1 MQSKPHQN
9 LSSYLVFLMAF
20 AIGIT
25 IASNYY
31 AQPLLHSIT
40 HDLHIKVENA
50 GSIIMAAQFSY
61 AVGLLFIAPLGDKL
75 ERKRL
80 IIILMIL
87 STCGLMV
94 SALSQNIG
102 MLIIGTAMT
111 GLFSTV
117 AQVLIPFAATLSKPE
132 HRGKIVGTL
141 MSGMLLGIL
150 LGRTFAGAISTIAD
164 WHDVYWI
171 ATGIMTI
178 VTLLLW
184 ISLPSYHSD
193 ININYFKLL
202 WSIASLYKQEPT
214 LRIRSL
220 LAIISF
226 ALFSLLWTP
235 LAFLLTNAPY
245 HYSDF
250 IIGLFGLAGVAGAMG
265 SPIVGKLSD
274 KGKGFI
280 ATTIGLCLLLL
291 SWLPLSLA
299 QYSIYTLII
308 GVILLDFAVQVT
320 HVSNMN
326 AIYQIRPEARSRMNT
341 GYMVC
346 YFIGGMLGSAG
357 STYLF
362 SHYGWIAII
371 IASTSLAILGI
382 ICWFFYTKTHSYQKL
397 FDKNH
402 SNKMST

>member
-1 MQSKPHQN
+1 MDSKQSQD
-9 LSSYLVFLMAF
+9 LSNWLVFLMAF
-20 AIGIT
+20 AIGVT

-40 HDLHIKVENA
+40 HDLNIAVEHA

-61 AVGLLFIAPLGDKL
+61 AVGLLFITPLGDKF
-75 ERKRL
+75 ERKHL
-80 IIILMIL
+80 IIILMVL
-87 STCGLMV
+87 STCGLIV
-94 SALSQNIG
+94 SALSKNLW
-102 MLIIGTAMT
+102 MLIIGTSMT

-117 AQVLIPFAATLSKPE
+117 AQVLIPFAATLAKPE

-150 LGRTFAGAISTIAD
+150 LGRAFAGAISTIAD
-164 WHDVYWI
+164 WHYVYWI
-171 ATGIMTI
+171 ATGIMVI
-178 VTLLLW
+178 VTLLLS
-184 ISLPSYHSD
+184 ISLPTYRST
-193 ININYFKLL
+193 ININYFQLL
-202 WSIASLYKQEPT
+202 WSISSLYKQEPI

-220 LAIISF
+220 LAVISF

-235 LAFLLTNAPY
+235 LAFLLSNDPY

-250 IIGLFGLAGVAGAMG
+250 IIGLFGIAGAAGALG

-274 KGKGFI
+274 KGKGWL

-291 SWLPLSLA
+291 SWLPLSFA
-299 QYSIYTLII
+299 QCSIIALIL
-308 GVILLDFAVQVT
+308 GVVILDFSVQVT
-320 HVSNMN
+320 HVSNMS

-346 YFIGGMLGSAG
+346 YFIGGMLGSVG

-362 SHYGWIAII
+362 SHYGWIAIVV
-371 IASTSLAILGI
+371 SGTILGLIGI
-382 ICWFFYTKTHSYQKL
+382 ICWLFYTKTYS
-397 FDKNH
+397 
-402 SNKMST
+402 

>member
-1 MQSKPHQN
+1 MNSKQSQD
-9 LSSYLVFLMAF
+9 LSNWLVFLMAF
-20 AIGIT
+20 AIGVT

-40 HDLHIKVENA
+40 HDLNIAVEHA

-61 AVGLLFIAPLGDKL
+61 AVGLLFITPLGDKF
-75 ERKRL
+75 ERKHL
-80 IIILMIL
+80 IIILMVL
-87 STCGLMV
+87 STCGLIV
-94 SALSQNIG
+94 SALSKNLW
-102 MLIIGTAMT
+102 MLIIGTSMT

-117 AQVLIPFAATLSKPE
+117 AQVLIPFAATLAKPE

-150 LGRTFAGAISTIAD
+150 LGRAFAGAISTIAD
-164 WHDVYWI
+164 WHYVYWI
-171 ATGIMTI
+171 ATGIMVI
-178 VTLLLW
+178 VTLLLS
-184 ISLPSYHSD
+184 ISLPTYRNT
-193 ININYFKLL
+193 ININYFQLL
-202 WSIASLYKQEPT
+202 WSISSLYKQEPI

-220 LAIISF
+220 LAVISF

-235 LAFLLTNAPY
+235 LAFLLSNDPY

-250 IIGLFGLAGVAGAMG
+250 IIGLFGIAGAAGALG

-274 KGKGFI
+274 KGKGWL

-291 SWLPLSLA
+291 SWLPLSFA
-299 QYSIYTLII
+299 QCSIIALIL
-308 GVILLDFAVQVT
+308 GVVILDFSVQVT
-320 HVSNMN
+320 HVSNMS

-346 YFIGGMLGSAG
+346 YFIGGMLGSVG

-362 SHYGWIAII
+362 SHYGWIAIVV
-371 IASTSLAILGI
+371 SGTILGLIGI
-382 ICWFFYTKTHSYQKL
+382 ICWLFYTKTYS
-397 FDKNH
+397 
-402 SNKMST
+402 

>member
-1 MQSKPHQN
+1 MQSKQSQG
-9 LSSYLVFLMAF
+9 LSSWLVFLMAF
-20 AIGIT
+20 AIGVT

-40 HDLHIKVENA
+40 HDLNIAVEHA

-61 AVGLLFIAPLGDKL
+61 AVGLLFITPLGDKF
-75 ERKRL
+75 ERKHL
-80 IIILMIL
+80 IIILMVL
-87 STCGLMV
+87 STCGLIV
-94 SALSQNIG
+94 SALSKNLW
-102 MLIIGTAMT
+102 MLIIGTSMT

-164 WHDVYWI
+164 WHYVYWI
-171 ATGIMTI
+171 ATSIMGI

-184 ISLPSYHSD
+184 ISLPTYRNT
-193 ININYFKLL
+193 ININYFQLL
-202 WSIASLYKQEPT
+202 WSIGSLYKQEPI

-220 LAIISF
+220 LAVISF

-235 LAFLLTNAPY
+235 LAFLLSNDPY

-250 IIGLFGLAGVAGAMG
+250 IIGLFGIAGAAGALG

-274 KGKGFI
+274 KGKGWL
-280 ATTIGLCLLLL
+280 ATTIGLGLLLL

-299 QYSIYTLII
+299 QYSIIALIL
-308 GVILLDFAVQVT
+308 GVVILDFSVQVT
-320 HVSNMN
+320 HVSNMS
-326 AIYQIRPEARSRMNT
+326 AIYQIRPEARSRINT

-346 YFIGGMLGSAG
+346 YFIGGMLGSVG

-362 SHYGWIAII
+362 SHYGWIAIVVSGI
-371 IASTSLAILGI
+371 ILGLIGI
-382 ICWFFYTKTHSYQKL
+382 ICWLFYTKTYS
-397 FDKNH
+397 
-402 SNKMST
+402 

>member
-1 MQSKPHQN
+1 MQSKQSQG
-9 LSSYLVFLMAF
+9 LSSWLVFLMAF
-20 AIGIT
+20 AIGVT

-40 HDLHIKVENA
+40 HDLNIAVEHA

-61 AVGLLFIAPLGDKL
+61 AVGLLFITPLGDKF
-75 ERKRL
+75 ERKHL
-80 IIILMIL
+80 IIILMVL
-87 STCGLMV
+87 STCGLIV
-94 SALSQNIG
+94 SALSKNLW
-102 MLIIGTAMT
+102 MLIIGTSMT

-164 WHDVYWI
+164 WHYVYWI
-171 ATGIMTI
+171 ATSIMGI

-184 ISLPSYHSD
+184 ISLPTYRNT
-193 ININYFKLL
+193 ININYFQLL
-202 WSIASLYKQEPT
+202 WSIGSLYKQEPI

-220 LAIISF
+220 LAVISF

-235 LAFLLTNAPY
+235 LAFLLSNDPY

-250 IIGLFGLAGVAGAMG
+250 IIGLFGIAGAAGALG

-274 KGKGFI
+274 KGKGWL
-280 ATTIGLCLLLL
+280 ATTIGLGLLLL

-299 QYSIYTLII
+299 QYSIIALIL
-308 GVILLDFAVQVT
+308 GVVILDFSVQVT
-320 HVSNMN
+320 HVSNMS

-346 YFIGGMLGSAG
+346 YFIGGMLGSVG

-362 SHYGWIAII
+362 SHYGWIAIVVSGI
-371 IASTSLAILGI
+371 ILGLIGI
-382 ICWFFYTKTHSYQKL
+382 ICWLFYTKTYS
-397 FDKNH
+397 
-402 SNKMST
+402 

>member
-1 MQSKPHQN
+1 MQSKQSQG
-9 LSSYLVFLMAF
+9 LSSWLVFLMAF
-20 AIGIT
+20 AIGVT

-40 HDLHIKVENA
+40 HDLNIAVEHA

-61 AVGLLFIAPLGDKL
+61 AVGLLFITPLGDKF
-75 ERKRL
+75 ERKHL
-80 IIILMIL
+80 IIILMVL
-87 STCGLMV
+87 STCGLIV
-94 SALSQNIG
+94 SALSKNLW
-102 MLIIGTAMT
+102 MLIIGTSMT

-164 WHDVYWI
+164 WHYVYWI
-171 ATGIMTI
+171 ATSIMGI

-184 ISLPSYHSD
+184 ISLPTYRNT
-193 ININYFKLL
+193 ININYFQLL
-202 WSIASLYKQEPT
+202 WSIGSLYKQEPI

-220 LAIISF
+220 LAVISF

-235 LAFLLTNAPY
+235 LAFLLSNDPY

-250 IIGLFGLAGVAGAMG
+250 IIGLFGIAGAAGALG

-274 KGKGFI
+274 KGKGWL
-280 ATTIGLCLLLL
+280 ATTIGLGLLLL

-299 QYSIYTLII
+299 QYSIIALIL
-308 GVILLDFAVQVT
+308 GVVILDFSVQVT
-320 HVSNMN
+320 HVSNMS

-346 YFIGGMLGSAG
+346 YFIGGMLGSIG

-362 SHYGWIAII
+362 SHYGWIAILV
-371 IASTSLAILGI
+371 SGTILGLMGI
-382 ICWFFYTKTHSYQKL
+382 ICWLFYTKTYS
-397 FDKNH
+397 
-402 SNKMST
+402 

>member
-1 MQSKPHQN
+1 MNSKQAQG
-9 LSSYLVFLMAF
+9 LSAWLVFLMAF

-25 IASNYY
+25 VASNYY

-40 HDLHIKVENA
+40 DDLHIAVKHA
-50 GSIIMAAQFSY
+50 GFIIMAAQFSY
-61 AVGLLFIAPLGDKL
+61 AIGLLFITPLGDKM

-80 IIILMIL
+80 ILTLMIL
-87 STCGLMV
+87 STCGLLI
-94 SALSQNIG
+94 SATSQSLW
-102 MLIIGTAMT
+102 MLMLGTAMT

-117 AQVLIPFAATLSKPE
+117 AQVLIPFAATLSSPE

-150 LGRTFAGAISTIAD
+150 LGRAFAGLVSSMTD
-164 WHDVYWI
+164 WHYVYWI
-171 ATGIMTI
+171 AASIMTI
-178 VTLLLW
+178 VTLLLYL
-184 ISLPSYHSD
+184 SLPSYKNT
-193 ININYFKLL
+193 ININYFQLL
-202 WSIASLYKQEPT
+202 FSIGSLYQQEPV

-235 LAFLLTNAPY
+235 LAFVLSNTPY

-250 IIGLFGLAGVAGAMG
+250 IIGLFGLAGAAGALG
-265 SPIVGKLSD
+265 SPIVGRLSD
-274 KGKGFI
+274 KGKGFL
-280 ATTIGLCLLLL
+280 ATTIGLILLLA

-299 QYSIYTLII
+299 EYSLLALIL

-341 GYMVC
+341 GYMVS
-346 YFIGGMLGSAG
+346 YFIGGMLGSIA
-357 STYLF
+357 STYLY
-362 SHYGWIAII
+362 SNYGWLAII
-371 IASTSLAILGI
+371 ITGTILGSLGLL
-382 ICWFFYTKTHSYQKL
+382 CWLHYLKSARRA
-397 FDKNH
+397 
-402 SNKMST
+402 KMA

>member
-1 MQSKPHQN
+1 MQSKQSQG
-9 LSSYLVFLMAF
+9 LSSWLVFLMAF
-20 AIGIT
+20 AIGVT

-40 HDLHIKVENA
+40 HDLNIAVEHA

-61 AVGLLFIAPLGDKL
+61 AVGLLFITPLGDKF
-75 ERKRL
+75 ERKHL
-80 IIILMIL
+80 IIILMVL
-87 STCGLMV
+87 STCGLIV
-94 SALSQNIG
+94 SALSKNLW
-102 MLIIGTAMT
+102 MLIIGTSMT

-164 WHDVYWI
+164 WHYVYWI
-171 ATGIMTI
+171 ATSIMGI

-184 ISLPSYHSD
+184 ISLPTYRNT
-193 ININYFKLL
+193 ININYFQLL
-202 WSIASLYKQEPT
+202 WSIGSLYKQEPI

-220 LAIISF
+220 LAVISF

-235 LAFLLTNAPY
+235 LAFLLSNDPY

-250 IIGLFGLAGVAGAMG
+250 IIGLFGIAGAAGALG

-274 KGKGFI
+274 KGKGWL
-280 ATTIGLCLLLL
+280 ATTIGLGLLLL

-299 QYSIYTLII
+299 QYSIIALIL
-308 GVILLDFAVQVT
+308 GVVILDFSVQVT
-320 HVSNMN
+320 HVSNMS

-346 YFIGGMLGSAG
+346 YFIGGMLGSVG

-362 SHYGWIAII
+362 SHYGWIAIVV
-371 IASTSLAILGI
+371 SGTILGLIGI
-382 ICWFFYTKTHSYQKL
+382 ICWLFYTKTYS
-397 FDKNH
+397 
-402 SNKMST
+402 

>member
-1 MQSKPHQN
+1 MNSKQAQS
-9 LSSYLVFLMAF
+9 LSAWLVFLMAF

-25 IASNYY
+25 VASNYY

-40 HDLHIKVENA
+40 DDLHIAVKHA
-50 GSIIMAAQFSY
+50 GFIIMAAQFSY
-61 AVGLLFIAPLGDKL
+61 AIGLLFITPLGDKM

-80 IIILMIL
+80 ILTLMIL
-87 STCGLMV
+87 STCGLLI
-94 SALSQNIG
+94 SATSQSLW
-102 MLIIGTAMT
+102 MLMLGTAMT

-117 AQVLIPFAATLSKPE
+117 AQVLIPFAATLSSPE

-150 LGRTFAGAISTIAD
+150 LGRAFAGLVSSMTD
-164 WHDVYWI
+164 WHYVYWI
-171 ATGIMTI
+171 AASIMTI
-178 VTLLLW
+178 VTLLLYL
-184 ISLPSYHSD
+184 SLPSYKNT
-193 ININYFKLL
+193 ININYFQLL
-202 WSIASLYKQEPT
+202 FSIGSLYQQEPV

-235 LAFLLTNAPY
+235 LAFVLSNTPY

-250 IIGLFGLAGVAGAMG
+250 IIGLFGLAGAAGALG
-265 SPIVGKLSD
+265 SPIVGRLSD
-274 KGKGFI
+274 KGKGFL
-280 ATTIGLCLLLL
+280 ATTIGLILLLA

-299 QYSIYTLII
+299 ESSLLALIL

-341 GYMVC
+341 GYMVS
-346 YFIGGMLGSAG
+346 YFIGGMLGSIA
-357 STYLF
+357 STYLY
-362 SHYGWIAII
+362 SNYGWLAII
-371 IASTSLAILGI
+371 ITGTVLGSLGLL
-382 ICWFFYTKTHSYQKL
+382 CWLHYLKSVRHAKTV
-397 FDKNH
+397 
-402 SNKMST
+402 

>member
-1 MQSKPHQN
+1 MNSTHSQG
-9 LSSYLVFLMAF
+9 LSFWLVFLMAF
-20 AIGIT
+20 AIGVT

-40 HDLHIKVENA
+40 HDLHIAVEHA
-50 GSIIMAAQFSY
+50 GSIIMTAQLSY
-61 AVGLLFIAPLGDKL
+61 AVGLLFITPLGDMI

-80 IIILMIL
+80 ILILMLL
-87 STCGLMV
+87 STCGLV
-94 SALSQNIG
+94 ISASSQNLW
-102 MLIIGTAMT
+102 MLIVGTAMT

-117 AQVLIPFAATLSKPE
+117 AQVLIPFAATLAKPE

-164 WHDVYWI
+164 WHYVYWI
-171 ATGIMTI
+171 ATGIMLI

-184 ISLPSYHSD
+184 LSLPRYRNHIS
-193 ININYFKLL
+193 INYLQLL
-202 WSIASLYKQEPT
+202 LSIGALYRQEPV
-214 LRIRSL
+214 LKIRSL
-220 LAIISF
+220 LAITSF

-235 LAFLLTNAPY
+235 LAFLLTDAPY

-250 IIGLFGLAGVAGAMG
+250 IIGLFGLAGAAGALG

-274 KGKGFI
+274 KGKGKT
-280 ATTIGLCLLLL
+280 ATTIGLALLLA

-299 QYSIYTLII
+299 QYSIIALIL

-320 HVSNMN
+320 HVSNMS
-326 AIYQIRPEARSRMNT
+326 AIYQIRPEARSRINT
-341 GYMVC
+341 GYMVS
-346 YFIGGMLGSAG
+346 YFTGGMLGSVG

-362 SHYGWIAII
+362 SHYGWIAIV
-371 IASTSLAILGI
+371 IAGTILGI
-382 ICWFFYTKTHSYQKL
+382 LGLIIWYFYTKTYTISET
-397 FDKNH
+397 
-402 SNKMST
+402 S

>member
-1 MQSKPHQN
+1 MDSKQSQD
-9 LSSYLVFLMAF
+9 LSNWLVFLMAF
-20 AIGIT
+20 AIGVT

-40 HDLHIKVENA
+40 HDLNIAVEHA

-61 AVGLLFIAPLGDKL
+61 AVGLLFITPLGDKF
-75 ERKRL
+75 ERKHL
-80 IIILMIL
+80 IIILMVL
-87 STCGLMV
+87 STCGLIV
-94 SALSQNIG
+94 SALSKNLW
-102 MLIIGTAMT
+102 MLIVGTSMT

-117 AQVLIPFAATLSKPE
+117 AQVLIPFAATLAKPE

-150 LGRTFAGAISTIAD
+150 LGRAFAGAISTIAD
-164 WHDVYWI
+164 WHYVYWI
-171 ATGIMTI
+171 ATGIMVI
-178 VTLLLW
+178 VTLLLS
-184 ISLPSYHSD
+184 ISLPTYRST
-193 ININYFKLL
+193 ININYFQLL
-202 WSIASLYKQEPT
+202 WSISSLYKQEPI

-220 LAIISF
+220 LAVISF

-235 LAFLLTNAPY
+235 LAFLLSNDPY

-250 IIGLFGLAGVAGAMG
+250 IIGLFGIAGAAGALG

-274 KGKGFI
+274 KGKGWL

-291 SWLPLSLA
+291 SWLPLSFA
-299 QYSIYTLII
+299 QCSIIALIL
-308 GVILLDFAVQVT
+308 GVVILDFSVQVT
-320 HVSNMN
+320 HVSNMS

-346 YFIGGMLGSAG
+346 YFIGGMLGSVG

-362 SHYGWIAII
+362 SHYGWIAIVV
-371 IASTSLAILGI
+371 TGTILGLMGI
-382 ICWFFYTKTHSYQKL
+382 ICWLFYTKTYS
-397 FDKNH
+397 
-402 SNKMST
+402 

>member
-1 MQSKPHQN
+1 MNSKQSQD
-9 LSSYLVFLMAF
+9 LSNWLVFLMAF
-20 AIGIT
+20 AIGVT

-40 HDLHIKVENA
+40 HDLNIAVEHA

-61 AVGLLFIAPLGDKL
+61 AVGLLFITPLGDKF
-75 ERKRL
+75 ERKHL
-80 IIILMIL
+80 IIILMVL
-87 STCGLMV
+87 STCGLIV
-94 SALSQNIG
+94 SALSKNLW
-102 MLIIGTAMT
+102 MLIIGTSMT

-117 AQVLIPFAATLSKPE
+117 AQVLIPFAATLAKPE

-150 LGRTFAGAISTIAD
+150 LGRAFAGAISTIAD
-164 WHDVYWI
+164 WHYVYWI
-171 ATGIMTI
+171 ATGIMVI

-184 ISLPSYHSD
+184 SSLPTYRNT
-193 ININYFKLL
+193 ININYFQLL
-202 WSIASLYKQEPT
+202 WSISSLYKQEPI

-220 LAIISF
+220 LAVISF

-235 LAFLLTNAPY
+235 LAFLLSNDPY

-250 IIGLFGLAGVAGAMG
+250 IIGLFGIAGAAGALG
-265 SPIVGKLSD
+265 SPIVGRLSD
-274 KGKGFI
+274 KGKGWL

-291 SWLPLSLA
+291 SWLPLSFA
-299 QYSIYTLII
+299 QYSIIALIL
-308 GVILLDFAVQVT
+308 GVVILDFSVQVT
-320 HVSNMN
+320 HVSNMS

-346 YFIGGMLGSAG
+346 YFIGGMLGSVG

-362 SHYGWIAII
+362 SHYGWIAIVL
-371 IASTSLAILGI
+371 SGTILGLIGI
-382 ICWFFYTKTHSYQKL
+382 ICWLFYTKTYS
-397 FDKNH
+397 
-402 SNKMST
+402 

>member
-1 MQSKPHQN
+1 MQSKQSQG
-9 LSSYLVFLMAF
+9 LSSWLVFLMAF
-20 AIGIT
+20 AIGVT

-40 HDLHIKVENA
+40 HDLNIAVEHA

-61 AVGLLFIAPLGDKL
+61 AVGLLFITPLGDKF
-75 ERKRL
+75 ERKHL
-80 IIILMIL
+80 IIILMVL
-87 STCGLMV
+87 STCGLIV
-94 SALSQNIG
+94 SALSKNLW
-102 MLIIGTAMT
+102 MLIIGTSMT

-132 HRGKIVGTL
+132 HRGKIVGIL

-164 WHDVYWI
+164 WHYVYWI
-171 ATGIMTI
+171 ATSIMGI

-184 ISLPSYHSD
+184 ISLPTYCNTV
-193 ININYFKLL
+193 NINYFQLL
-202 WSIASLYKQEPT
+202 WSIGSLYKQEPI

-220 LAIISF
+220 LAVISF

-235 LAFLLTNAPY
+235 LAFLLSNDPY

-250 IIGLFGLAGVAGAMG
+250 IIGLFGIAGAAGALG

-274 KGKGFI
+274 KGKGWL
-280 ATTIGLCLLLL
+280 ATTIGLGLLLL

-299 QYSIYTLII
+299 QYSIIALIL
-308 GVILLDFAVQVT
+308 GVVILDFSVQVT
-320 HVSNMN
+320 HVSNMS
-326 AIYQIRPEARSRMNT
+326 AIYQIRPEARSRVNT

-346 YFIGGMLGSAG
+346 YFIGGMLGSVG

-362 SHYGWIAII
+362 SHYGWIAIVV
-371 IASTSLAILGI
+371 SGTILGLIGI
-382 ICWFFYTKTHSYQKL
+382 ICWLFYTKTYS
-397 FDKNH
+397 
-402 SNKMST
+402 

>member
-1 MQSKPHQN
+1 MQSKQSQG
-9 LSSYLVFLMAF
+9 LSSWLVFLMAF
-20 AIGIT
+20 AIGVT

-40 HDLHIKVENA
+40 HDLNIAVEHA

-61 AVGLLFIAPLGDKL
+61 AVGLLFITPLGDKF
-75 ERKRL
+75 ERKHL
-80 IIILMIL
+80 IIILMVL
-87 STCGLMV
+87 STCGLIV
-94 SALSQNIG
+94 SALSKNLW
-102 MLIIGTAMT
+102 MLIIGTSMT

-164 WHDVYWI
+164 WHYVYWI
-171 ATGIMTI
+171 ATSIMGI

-184 ISLPSYHSD
+184 ISLPTYRNT
-193 ININYFKLL
+193 ININYFQLL
-202 WSIASLYKQEPT
+202 WSIGSLYKQEPI

-220 LAIISF
+220 LAVISF

-235 LAFLLTNAPY
+235 LAFLLSNDPY

-250 IIGLFGLAGVAGAMG
+250 IIGLFGIAGAAGALG

-274 KGKGFI
+274 KGKGWL
-280 ATTIGLCLLLL
+280 ATTIGLGLLLL

-299 QYSIYTLII
+299 QYSIIALIL
-308 GVILLDFAVQVT
+308 GVVILDFSVQVT
-320 HVSNMN
+320 HVSNMS

-346 YFIGGMLGSAG
+346 YFIGGMLGSVG

-362 SHYGWIAII
+362 SHYGWIAIVV
-371 IASTSLAILGI
+371 AGTILGLMGI
-382 ICWFFYTKTHSYQKL
+382 ICWLFYTKTYS
-397 FDKNH
+397 
-402 SNKMST
+402 

>member
-1 MQSKPHQN
+1 MQSKQSQG
-9 LSSYLVFLMAF
+9 LSSWLVFLMAF
-20 AIGIT
+20 AIGVT

-40 HDLHIKVENA
+40 HDLNIAVEHA

-61 AVGLLFIAPLGDKL
+61 AVGLLFITPLGDKF
-75 ERKRL
+75 ERKHL
-80 IIILMIL
+80 IIILMVL
-87 STCGLMV
+87 STCGLIV
-94 SALSQNIG
+94 SALSKNLW
-102 MLIIGTAMT
+102 MLIIGTSMT

-164 WHDVYWI
+164 WHYVYWI
-171 ATGIMTI
+171 ATSIMGI

-184 ISLPSYHSD
+184 ISLPTYRNT
-193 ININYFKLL
+193 ININYFQLL
-202 WSIASLYKQEPT
+202 WSIGSLYKQEPI

-220 LAIISF
+220 LAVISF

-235 LAFLLTNAPY
+235 LAFLLSNDPY

-250 IIGLFGLAGVAGAMG
+250 IIGLFGIAGAAGALG

-274 KGKGFI
+274 KGKGWL
-280 ATTIGLCLLLL
+280 ATTIGLGLLLL

-299 QYSIYTLII
+299 QYSIIALIL
-308 GVILLDFAVQVT
+308 GVVILDFSVQVT
-320 HVSNMN
+320 HVSNMS
-326 AIYQIRPEARSRMNT
+326 AIYQIRPEARSRINT

-346 YFIGGMLGSAG
+346 YFIGGMLGSVG

-362 SHYGWIAII
+362 SHYGWIAIVV
-371 IASTSLAILGI
+371 SGTILGLMGI
-382 ICWFFYTKTHSYQKL
+382 ICWLFYTKTYS
-397 FDKNH
+397 
-402 SNKMST
+402 

>member
-1 MQSKPHQN
+1 MQSKQSQG
-9 LSSYLVFLMAF
+9 LSSWLVFLMAF
-20 AIGIT
+20 AIGVT

-40 HDLHIKVENA
+40 HDLNIAVEHA

-61 AVGLLFIAPLGDKL
+61 AVGLLFITPLGDKF
-75 ERKRL
+75 ERKHL
-80 IIILMIL
+80 IIILMVL
-87 STCGLMV
+87 STCGLIV
-94 SALSQNIG
+94 SALSKNLW
-102 MLIIGTAMT
+102 MLIIGTSMT

-164 WHDVYWI
+164 WHYVYWI
-171 ATGIMTI
+171 ATSIMGI

-184 ISLPSYHSD
+184 ISLPTYRNT
-193 ININYFKLL
+193 ININYFQLL
-202 WSIASLYKQEPT
+202 WSIGSLYKQEPI

-220 LAIISF
+220 LAVISF

-235 LAFLLTNAPY
+235 LAFLLSNDPY

-250 IIGLFGLAGVAGAMG
+250 IIGLFGIAGAAGALG

-274 KGKGFI
+274 KGKGWL
-280 ATTIGLCLLLL
+280 ATTIGLGLLLL

-299 QYSIYTLII
+299 QYSIIALIL
-308 GVILLDFAVQVT
+308 GVVILDFSVQVT
-320 HVSNMN
+320 HVSNMS
-326 AIYQIRPEARSRMNT
+326 AIYQIRPEARSRINT

-346 YFIGGMLGSAG
+346 YFIGGMLGSVG

-362 SHYGWIAII
+362 SHYGWIAIVLSGI
-371 IASTSLAILGI
+371 ILGLMGL
-382 ICWFFYTKTHSYQKL
+382 ICWLFYTKTYS
-397 FDKNH
+397 
-402 SNKMST
+402 

>member
-1 MQSKPHQN
+1 MNSKQAQG
-9 LSSYLVFLMAF
+9 LSAWLVFLMAF

-25 IASNYY
+25 VASNYY

-40 HDLHIKVENA
+40 DDLHIAVKHA
-50 GSIIMAAQFSY
+50 GFIIMAAQFSY
-61 AVGLLFIAPLGDKL
+61 AIGLLFITPLGDKM

-80 IIILMIL
+80 ILILMIL
-87 STCGLMV
+87 STCGLLI
-94 SALSQNIG
+94 SATSKSLW
-102 MLIIGTAMT
+102 MLMLGTAMT

-117 AQVLIPFAATLSKPE
+117 AQVLIPFAATLSSPE

-150 LGRTFAGAISTIAD
+150 LGRAFAGLVSSMTD
-164 WHDVYWI
+164 WHYVYWI
-171 ATGIMTI
+171 AASIMTI
-178 VTLLLW
+178 VTLLLYL
-184 ISLPSYHSD
+184 SLPSYRNT
-193 ININYFKLL
+193 ININYFQLL
-202 WSIASLYKQEPT
+202 FSIGSLYQQEPV

-235 LAFLLTNAPY
+235 LAFVLSNTPY

-250 IIGLFGLAGVAGAMG
+250 IIGLFGLAGAAGALG
-265 SPIVGKLSD
+265 SPIVGRLSD
-274 KGKGFI
+274 KGKGFL
-280 ATTIGLCLLLL
+280 ATTIGLILLLA

-299 QYSIYTLII
+299 EYSLLALIL

-341 GYMVC
+341 GYMVS
-346 YFIGGMLGSAG
+346 YFIGGMLGSIA
-357 STYLF
+357 STYLY
-362 SHYGWIAII
+362 SNYGWLAII
-371 IASTSLAILGI
+371 ISGTVLGSLGLL
-382 ICWFFYTKTHSYQKL
+382 CWLHYLKSARRA
-397 FDKNH
+397 
-402 SNKMST
+402 KMA

>member
-1 MQSKPHQN
+1 MNSKQAQG
-9 LSSYLVFLMAF
+9 LSAWLVFLMAF

-25 IASNYY
+25 VASNYY

-40 HDLHIKVENA
+40 DDLHIAVKHA
-50 GSIIMAAQFSY
+50 GFIIMAAQFSY
-61 AVGLLFIAPLGDKL
+61 AIGLLFITPLGDKM

-80 IIILMIL
+80 ILTLMIL
-87 STCGLMV
+87 STCGLLI
-94 SALSQNIG
+94 SATSQSLW
-102 MLIIGTAMT
+102 MLMLGTAMT

-117 AQVLIPFAATLSKPE
+117 AQVLIPFAATLSSPE

-150 LGRTFAGAISTIAD
+150 LGRAFAGLVSSMTD
-164 WHDVYWI
+164 WHYVYWI
-171 ATGIMTI
+171 AASIMTI
-178 VTLLLW
+178 VTLLLYL
-184 ISLPSYHSD
+184 SLPSYRNT
-193 ININYFKLL
+193 ININYFQLL
-202 WSIASLYKQEPT
+202 FSIGSLYQQEPV

-235 LAFLLTNAPY
+235 LAFVLSNTPY

-250 IIGLFGLAGVAGAMG
+250 IIGLFGLAGAAGALG
-265 SPIVGKLSD
+265 SPIVGRLSD
-274 KGKGFI
+274 KGKGFL
-280 ATTIGLCLLLL
+280 ATTIGLILLLA

-299 QYSIYTLII
+299 EYSLLALIL

-341 GYMVC
+341 GYMVS
-346 YFIGGMLGSAG
+346 YFIGGMLGSIA
-357 STYLF
+357 STYLY
-362 SHYGWIAII
+362 SNYGWLAII
-371 IASTSLAILGI
+371 ITGTILGSLGLL
-382 ICWFFYTKTHSYQKL
+382 CWLHYLKSARRA
-397 FDKNH
+397 
-402 SNKMST
+402 KMA

>member
-1 MQSKPHQN
+1 MNSTHSQG
-9 LSSYLVFLMAF
+9 LSFWLVFLMAF
-20 AIGIT
+20 AIGVT

-40 HDLHIKVENA
+40 HDLHIAVEHA
-50 GSIIMAAQFSY
+50 GSIIMTAQLSY
-61 AVGLLFIAPLGDKL
+61 AVGLLFITPLGDMI

-80 IIILMIL
+80 ILILMLL
-87 STCGLMV
+87 STCGLV
-94 SALSQNIG
+94 ISASSQNLW
-102 MLIIGTAMT
+102 MLIVGTAMT

-117 AQVLIPFAATLSKPE
+117 AQVLIPFAATLAKPE

-164 WHDVYWI
+164 WHYVYWI
-171 ATGIMTI
+171 ATGIMLI

-184 ISLPSYHSD
+184 LSLPRYCNHIS
-193 ININYFKLL
+193 INYLQLL
-202 WSIASLYKQEPT
+202 LSIGALYRQEPV
-214 LRIRSL
+214 LKIRSL
-220 LAIISF
+220 LAITSF

-235 LAFLLTNAPY
+235 LAFLLTDAPY

-250 IIGLFGLAGVAGAMG
+250 IIGLFGLAGAAGALG

-274 KGKGFI
+274 KGKGKT
-280 ATTIGLCLLLL
+280 ATTIGLALLLA

-299 QYSIYTLII
+299 QYSIIALIL

-320 HVSNMN
+320 HVSNMS
-326 AIYQIRPEARSRMNT
+326 AIYQIRPEARSRINT
-341 GYMVC
+341 GYMVS
-346 YFIGGMLGSAG
+346 YFAGGMLGSVG

-362 SHYGWIAII
+362 SHYGWIAIV
-371 IASTSLAILGI
+371 IAGTILGI
-382 ICWFFYTKTHSYQKL
+382 LGLIIWYFYTKTYTISET
-397 FDKNH
+397 
-402 SNKMST
+402 S

>member
-1 MQSKPHQN
+1 MQSKQSQG
-9 LSSYLVFLMAF
+9 LSSWLVFLMAF
-20 AIGIT
+20 AIGVT

-40 HDLHIKVENA
+40 HDLNIAVEHA

-61 AVGLLFIAPLGDKL
+61 AIGLLFITPLGDKF
-75 ERKRL
+75 ERKHL
-80 IIILMIL
+80 IIILMVL
-87 STCGLMV
+87 STCGLIV
-94 SALSQNIG
+94 SALSKNLW
-102 MLIIGTAMT
+102 MLIIGTSMT

-164 WHDVYWI
+164 WHYVYWI
-171 ATGIMTI
+171 ATSIMGI

-184 ISLPSYHSD
+184 ISLPTYRNT
-193 ININYFKLL
+193 ININYFQLL
-202 WSIASLYKQEPT
+202 WSIGSLYKQEPI

-220 LAIISF
+220 LAVISF

-235 LAFLLTNAPY
+235 LAFLLSNDPY

-250 IIGLFGLAGVAGAMG
+250 IIGLFGIAGAAGALG

-274 KGKGFI
+274 KGKGWL
-280 ATTIGLCLLLL
+280 ATTIGLGLLLL

-299 QYSIYTLII
+299 QYSIIALIL
-308 GVILLDFAVQVT
+308 GVVILDFSVQVT
-320 HVSNMN
+320 HVSNMS

-346 YFIGGMLGSAG
+346 YFIGGMLGSVG

-362 SHYGWIAII
+362 SHYGWIAIVV
-371 IASTSLAILGI
+371 SGTILGLMGI
-382 ICWFFYTKTHSYQKL
+382 ICWLFYTKTYS
-397 FDKNH
+397 
-402 SNKMST
+402 

>member
-1 MQSKPHQN
+1 MNSKQAQG
-9 LSSYLVFLMAF
+9 LSAWLVFLMAF

-25 IASNYY
+25 VASNYY

-40 HDLHIKVENA
+40 DDLHIAVKHA
-50 GSIIMAAQFSY
+50 GFIIMAAQFSY
-61 AVGLLFIAPLGDKL
+61 AIGLLFITPLGDKM

-80 IIILMIL
+80 ILILMIL
-87 STCGLMV
+87 STCGLLI
-94 SALSQNIG
+94 SATSQSLW
-102 MLIIGTAMT
+102 MLMLGTAMT

-117 AQVLIPFAATLSKPE
+117 AQVLIPFAATLSSPE

-150 LGRTFAGAISTIAD
+150 LGRAFAGLVSSMTD
-164 WHDVYWI
+164 WHYVYWI
-171 ATGIMTI
+171 AASIMTI
-178 VTLLLW
+178 VTLLLYL
-184 ISLPSYHSD
+184 SLPSYRNT
-193 ININYFKLL
+193 ININYFQLL
-202 WSIASLYKQEPT
+202 FSIGSLYQQEPV

-235 LAFLLTNAPY
+235 LAFVLSNTPY

-250 IIGLFGLAGVAGAMG
+250 IIGLFGLAGAAGALG
-265 SPIVGKLSD
+265 SPIVGRLSD
-274 KGKGFI
+274 KGKGFL
-280 ATTIGLCLLLL
+280 ATTIGLILLLA

-299 QYSIYTLII
+299 EYSLLALIL

-341 GYMVC
+341 GYMVS
-346 YFIGGMLGSAG
+346 YFIGGMLGSIA
-357 STYLF
+357 STYLY
-362 SHYGWIAII
+362 SNYGWLAII
-371 IASTSLAILGI
+371 ITGTVLGSLGLL
-382 ICWFFYTKTHSYQKL
+382 CWLHYLKSARRA
-397 FDKNH
+397 
-402 SNKMST
+402 KMA

>member
-1 MQSKPHQN
+1 MDSKQSQD
-9 LSSYLVFLMAF
+9 LSNWLVFLMAF
-20 AIGIT
+20 AIGVT

-40 HDLHIKVENA
+40 HDLNIAVEHA

-61 AVGLLFIAPLGDKL
+61 AVGLLFITPLGDKF
-75 ERKRL
+75 ERKHL
-80 IIILMIL
+80 IIILMVL
-87 STCGLMV
+87 STCGLIV
-94 SALSQNIG
+94 SALSKNLW
-102 MLIIGTAMT
+102 MLIIGTSMT

-117 AQVLIPFAATLSKPE
+117 AQVLIPFAATLAKPE

-150 LGRTFAGAISTIAD
+150 LGRAFAGAISTIAD
-164 WHDVYWI
+164 WHYVYWI
-171 ATGIMTI
+171 ATGIMVI

-184 ISLPSYHSD
+184 SSLPTYRNT
-193 ININYFKLL
+193 ININYFQLL
-202 WSIASLYKQEPT
+202 WSISSLYKQEPI

-220 LAIISF
+220 LAVISF

-235 LAFLLTNAPY
+235 LAFLLSNDPY

-250 IIGLFGLAGVAGAMG
+250 IIGLFGIAGAAGALG
-265 SPIVGKLSD
+265 SPIVGRLSD
-274 KGKGFI
+274 KGKGWL

-291 SWLPLSLA
+291 SWLPLSFA
-299 QYSIYTLII
+299 QYSIIALIL
-308 GVILLDFAVQVT
+308 GVVILDFSVQVT
-320 HVSNMN
+320 HVSNMS

-346 YFIGGMLGSAG
+346 YFIGGMLGSVG

-362 SHYGWIAII
+362 SHYGWIAIVV
-371 IASTSLAILGI
+371 SGTILGLMGI
-382 ICWFFYTKTHSYQKL
+382 ICWLFYTKTYS
-397 FDKNH
+397 
-402 SNKMST
+402 

>member
-1 MQSKPHQN
+1 MDSKQSQD
-9 LSSYLVFLMAF
+9 LSNWLVFLMAF
-20 AIGIT
+20 AIGVT

-40 HDLHIKVENA
+40 HDLNIAVEHA

-61 AVGLLFIAPLGDKL
+61 AVGLLFITPLGDKF
-75 ERKRL
+75 ERKHL
-80 IIILMIL
+80 IIILMVL
-87 STCGLMV
+87 STCGLIV
-94 SALSQNIG
+94 SALSKNLW
-102 MLIIGTAMT
+102 MLIIGTSMT

-117 AQVLIPFAATLSKPE
+117 AQVLIPFAATLAKPE

-150 LGRTFAGAISTIAD
+150 LGRAFAGAISTIAD
-164 WHDVYWI
+164 WHYVYWI
-171 ATGIMTI
+171 ATGIMVI

-184 ISLPSYHSD
+184 SSLPTYRNT
-193 ININYFKLL
+193 ININYFQLL
-202 WSIASLYKQEPT
+202 WSISSLYKQEPI

-220 LAIISF
+220 LAVISF

-235 LAFLLTNAPY
+235 LAFLLSNDPY

-250 IIGLFGLAGVAGAMG
+250 IIGLFGIAGAAGALG
-265 SPIVGKLSD
+265 SPIVGRLSD
-274 KGKGFI
+274 KGKGWL

-291 SWLPLSLA
+291 SWLPLSFA
-299 QYSIYTLII
+299 QCSIIALIL
-308 GVILLDFAVQVT
+308 GVVILDFSVQVT
-320 HVSNMN
+320 HVSNMS

-346 YFIGGMLGSAG
+346 YFIGGMLGSVG

-362 SHYGWIAII
+362 SHYGWIAIVV
-371 IASTSLAILGI
+371 SGTILGLMGI
-382 ICWFFYTKTHSYQKL
+382 ICWLFYTKTYS
-397 FDKNH
+397 
-402 SNKMST
+402 

>member
-1 MQSKPHQN
+1 MDSKQSQD
-9 LSSYLVFLMAF
+9 LSNWLVFLMAF
-20 AIGIT
+20 AIGVT

-40 HDLHIKVENA
+40 HDLNIAVEHA

-61 AVGLLFIAPLGDKL
+61 AVGLLFITPLGDKF
-75 ERKRL
+75 ERKHL
-80 IIILMIL
+80 IIILMVL
-87 STCGLMV
+87 STCGLIV
-94 SALSQNIG
+94 SALSKNLW
-102 MLIIGTAMT
+102 MLIIGTSMT

-117 AQVLIPFAATLSKPE
+117 AQVLIPFAATLAKPE

-150 LGRTFAGAISTIAD
+150 LGRAFAGAISTIAD
-164 WHDVYWI
+164 WHYVYWI
-171 ATGIMTI
+171 ATGIMVI

-184 ISLPSYHSD
+184 SSLPTYRNT
-193 ININYFKLL
+193 ININYFQLL
-202 WSIASLYKQEPT
+202 WSISSLYKQEPI

-220 LAIISF
+220 LAVISF

-235 LAFLLTNAPY
+235 LAFLLSNDPY

-250 IIGLFGLAGVAGAMG
+250 IIGLFGIAGAAGALG

-274 KGKGFI
+274 KGKGWL

-291 SWLPLSLA
+291 SWLPLSFA
-299 QYSIYTLII
+299 QCSIIALILGI
-308 GVILLDFAVQVT
+308 VILDFSVQVT
-320 HVSNMN
+320 HVSNMS

-346 YFIGGMLGSAG
+346 YFIGGMLGSVG

-362 SHYGWIAII
+362 SHYGWIAIVV
-371 IASTSLAILGI
+371 SGTILGLIGI
-382 ICWFFYTKTHSYQKL
+382 ICWLFYTKTYS
-397 FDKNH
+397 
-402 SNKMST
+402 